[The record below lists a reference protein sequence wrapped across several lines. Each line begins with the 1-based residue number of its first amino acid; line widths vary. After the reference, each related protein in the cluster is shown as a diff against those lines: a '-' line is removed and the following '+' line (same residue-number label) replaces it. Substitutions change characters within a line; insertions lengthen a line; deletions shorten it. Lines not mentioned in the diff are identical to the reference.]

1 MVWNNKKKS
10 QEQSQCRLEVGRF
23 FYCKNLQLSTGF
35 LLVFW
40 HVRQLFL
47 ANSRNRGK
55 TGVANVPF
63 ETVDLGEAELGLAK
77 ELSLAHTES
86 NNIHMFGP
94 SQTTSTQFKMLFF
107 FIKLTKNKNCAMP
120 FKPFVFRQ
128 FEIVCEIKKKKLKEW
143 FF

>member
-1 MVWNNKKKS
+1 M
-10 QEQSQCRLEVGRF
+10 
-23 FYCKNLQLSTGF
+23 
-35 LLVFW
+35 
-40 HVRQLFL
+40 
-47 ANSRNRGK
+47 
-55 TGVANVPF
+55 
-63 ETVDLGEAELGLAK
+63 DLGEAELGLAK
-77 ELSLAHTES
+77 ILSLAHAES

-107 FIKLTKNKNCAMP
+107 FIKLTKNKNCAKP